1 MRILII
7 LLIVLIFFLVY
18 IALINKNRILP
29 IKKLKY
35 HRIQN
40 RKLNDILSNNYY
52 FSIWYNIQ
60 GVKTNNVKMHNLLS
74 WLLKSNKN
82 IECNNEDT
90 HKFSKISLSFSGNL
104 NNIFLLFNN
113 ENGSQ
118 ENNNFHIPERVPD
131 IPLDGWNNIIVNVNQ
146 NIVDVYINGELRK
159 TMLSNVL
166 GKAIAHGS
174 NTVCLG
180 NNSLDGFYGN
190 VIFGKDSIST
200 EEAYNIYKKGLGENK
215 LKQLINRY
223 RLKTSILHK
232 NNEIG
237 SLEL

>member
-18 IALINKNRILP
+18 IALINKNIILP
-29 IKKLKY
+29 IKKLDY
-35 HRIQN
+35 HRIKN
-40 RKLNDILSNNYY
+40 RQLQDILSNNYY

-60 GVKTNNVKMHNLLS
+60 GFKSNNVPMHNLLS
-74 WLLKSNKN
+74 WLLKSQKN
-82 IECNNEDT
+82 IECNVNA
-90 HKFSKISLSFSGNL
+90 HLSSKISLLFDRNL
-104 NNIFLLFNN
+104 NNLLLLFNN

-118 ENNNFHIPERVPD
+118 QKNNFHIPERIPD
-131 IPLDGWNNIIVNVNQ
+131 IPLDGWNNIIVNVNH

-159 TMLSNVL
+159 TILSNVL
-166 GKAIAHGS
+166 GRAIAHGS

-180 NNSLDGFYGN
+180 NDSLDGFYGN
-190 VIFGKDSIST
+190 AVFGKESIST

-215 LKQLINRY
+215 LKQLIDRY
-223 RLKTSILHK
+223 RIKTTILRK